1 MKFSFKLGPSTST
14 TNGDE
19 FNRNGACIN
28 QHSAGSLIVGGVRHG
43 GGLSTGPK
51 TSTTELG
58 FAEARDVRDKSL
70 KGVTAL
76 TAMTG
81 ASGFIEKEKM
91 SKDSKKRQRSEVVI
105 ECKKKLRSGDT
116 PTTEEDQPQDI
127 DSDYKE
133 FSKELDT
140 VKGGLIV
147 NKARTNRKKS
157 GETKVAAPLLVRMN
171 RERDVTSPL
180 PLKRE
185 ATTMTIIKVEA
196 DVVPTPYS
204 DNNNFERLVKPPLGS
219 DHKPDFTKVK
229 VEDFGLAMLKGMGFD
244 PDSAAGKERNKNLE
258 FKVRAYVRGG
268 LGSDRFLKGK
278 KERNKNLEFKVRAY
292 VRGGLGSDRF
302 LKGKKEGEP
311 DVTKNPEL
319 VDRLSDDYE
328 EEESSSSSSRSED

>member
-28 QHSAGSLIVGGVRHG
+28 QHSAGSLIVGGVRH

-91 SKDSKKRQRSEVVI
+91 CKDSKKRQRSEVVI
-105 ECKKKLRSGDT
+105 DCKKKLRSGDT
-116 PTTEEDQPQDI
+116 PTEDQPQEI
-127 DSDYKE
+127 DRDYKE

-180 PLKRE
+180 PLKQE
-185 ATTMTIIKVEA
+185 ANAMTIIKVEA

-278 KERNKNLEFKVRAY
+278 KE
-292 VRGGLGSDRF
+292 
-302 LKGKKEGEP
+302 GEP